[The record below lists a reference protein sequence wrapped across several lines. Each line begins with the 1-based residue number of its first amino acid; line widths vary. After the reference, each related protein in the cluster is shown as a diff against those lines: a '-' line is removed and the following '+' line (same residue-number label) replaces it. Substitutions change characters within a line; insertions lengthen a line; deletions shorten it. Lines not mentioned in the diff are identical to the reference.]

1 MPAPYTSPSWSSCR
15 APAAACRTC
24 LWRRHT
30 ANWASAA
37 LSACFSLATSLA
49 SRMLMVNS
57 EGCSSMVS
65 ISSAKKRFPRLN
77 LHTAVATAESI
88 RLLPTNT
95 VLGQCAQIM
104 LFKDSLFW
112 VFPCNTLERRV
123 LQDIRRYNGSSC
135 CATSLLWS
143 GCLREVWAVLQAPV
157 LFCRSTK
164 SYHHLDNGHDGDQ
177 CRWRCSE
184 TGWPR

>member
-1 MPAPYTSPSWSSCR
+1 MPAPYTSPFWSSCR
-15 APAAACRTC
+15 CSGCCLLNMSVATTHGKLGFCCFVRLLQPGNVFGLQDVDGE
-24 LWRRHT
+24 LWRLQRLWPPGCWWWT
-30 ANWASAA
+30 LKA
-37 LSACFSLATSLA
+37 ATSVA

-88 RLLPTNT
+88 RLLPTKT

-112 VFPCNTLERRV
+112 VFPCN
-123 LQDIRRYNGSSC
+123 
-135 CATSLLWS
+135 W
-143 GCLREVWAVLQAPV
+143 
-157 LFCRSTK
+157 F
-164 SYHHLDNGHDGDQ
+164 
-177 CRWRCSE
+177 
-184 TGWPR
+184 